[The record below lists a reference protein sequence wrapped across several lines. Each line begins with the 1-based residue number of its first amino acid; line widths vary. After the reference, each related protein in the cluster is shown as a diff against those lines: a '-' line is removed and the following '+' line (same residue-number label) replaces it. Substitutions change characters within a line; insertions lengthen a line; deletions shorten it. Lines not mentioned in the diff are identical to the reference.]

1 MRRTFT
7 IIATA
12 LLGFGLVSCSTSD
25 DVAEQ
30 LSPSTVTVTASPTSE
45 DAEQPAEPPA
55 EQSSPSDS
63 AAPKAPPE
71 TPPPDCGISPS
82 NSAITD
88 PIDTL
93 APPSAPHTA
102 WSYEGESSYDPCS
115 DLSYA
120 LLVQQPQGNSQFV
133 TQLLF
138 FHQGEYIGI
147 DSTFPQQVMNIE
159 DKGTRLIVTYKDW
172 EALEEA
178 GGSNA
183 EAPNYTATVTFFWD
197 AHNGQL
203 GTIGEFPNQNL

>member
-1 MRRTFT
+1 MRRGEPTMRRTFT

-82 NSAITD
+82 NRAITD
-88 PIDTL
+88 QIDNHTPNHATL
-93 APPSAPHTA
+93 
-102 WSYEGESSYDPCS
+102 
-115 DLSYA
+115 
-120 LLVQQPQGNSQFV
+120 
-133 TQLLF
+133 
-138 FHQGEYIGI
+138 
-147 DSTFPQQVMNIE
+147 
-159 DKGTRLIVTYKDW
+159 TYM
-172 EALEEA
+172 
-178 GGSNA
+178 S
-183 EAPNYTATVTFFWD
+183 
-197 AHNGQL
+197 
-203 GTIGEFPNQNL
+203 